1 MVRKMKIR
9 YVFTALA
16 IVLAG
21 GLMAQNAKVVSA
33 YTALQEATKFAYTNN
48 FVDAAKNLTKA
59 IEYIEPAITH
69 EKTALKEK
77 TWRYRGD
84 IYALIA
90 QFSEKSEIR
99 GVTTDAIS
107 KGVESYLKARE
118 LDTKGAYDK
127 ETSQGLENLRGMSI
141 NEGIGYFNSENFDK
155 AYNSFNLANEIGAKF
170 NVIDS
175 SNVFNA
181 GLAAERAEMFDEA
194 IANYRK
200 CIEMDYNGSQ
210 MFSIL
215 AEVYKGMGKA
225 EEAQKVIDE
234 GLAKYP
240 DDQALI
246 TDKVN
251 SQLGADDLGGAEGNL
266 LKMIEAQPDNAN
278 LRFALG
284 SVYDTKGE
292 KEKAEEYYQ
301 KAVDL
306 DPEYFDAVYNL
317 GALYFNKAVEMNTSC
332 NDIPPSQISKY
343 NKCMADTNKMFDKSL
358 PHLEKARELKSDD
371 PNTLQSLMQ
380 LYARK
385 GETEKYDE
393 IKAMLG
399 M

>member
-1 MVRKMKIR
+1 MKIR
-9 YVFTALA
+9 YVLTVMAMM
-16 IVLAG
+16 VVG
-21 GLMAQNAKVVSA
+21 GLFAQNAKVVSA

-69 EKTALKEK
+69 EKTSLKEK

-90 QFSEKSEIR
+90 QFSDKSEIR
-99 GVTTDAIS
+99 GVTTDAIK
-107 KGVESYLKARE
+107 KGVDSYLKAKE
-118 LDTKGAYDK
+118 LDTKNAYEK
-127 ETSQGLENLRGMSI
+127 EISQGLENLRGMSI
-141 NEGIGYFNSENFDK
+141 NEGIGYFNTENFDK
-155 AYNSFNLANEIGAKF
+155 AYYSFDLANVIGSEF

-181 GLAAERAEMFDEA
+181 GLAAERGEMFDEA

-200 CIEMDYNGSQ
+200 CIDMGYNGSQ

-225 EEAQKVIDE
+225 DMAAAAIDE
-234 GLAKYP
+234 GLQKYP
-240 DDQALI
+240 DDQNLI

-251 SQLGADDLGGAEGNL
+251 SQLGDDDLGGAEENL
-266 LKMIEAQPDNAN
+266 LKMIESQPDNAN

-284 SVYDTKGE
+284 SVYDTQGE
-292 KEKAEEYYQ
+292 KEKAEECYM
-301 KAVDL
+301 KAVEL
-306 DPEYFDAVYNL
+306 DATYFDAVYNL

-332 NDIPPSQISKY
+332 NDIPPSQITKY
-343 NKCMADTNKMFDKSL
+343 NKCMDDTNAMFDKSL
-358 PHLEKARELKSDD
+358 PHLEKARELNPED

-385 GETEKYDE
+385 GETDKYNE
-393 IKAMLG
+393 IKTKLG